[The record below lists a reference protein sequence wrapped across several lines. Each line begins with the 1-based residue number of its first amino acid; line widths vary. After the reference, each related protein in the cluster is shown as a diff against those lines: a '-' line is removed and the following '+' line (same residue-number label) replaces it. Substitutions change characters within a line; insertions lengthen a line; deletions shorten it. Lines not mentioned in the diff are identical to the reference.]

1 MATLNEN
8 AVIEQWALD
17 TFKGTPTK
25 VLLPRGKTLFK
36 LSKYHPIN
44 TSAGGTITQFW
55 SDWESTSEG
64 DWGWDGLQKMSS
76 HFNVS
81 EKELVRV
88 TAAVK
93 YEWNELTYAWKIA
106 LNEPVY
112 GWHGPARS
120 QLRTGTVD
128 KTGHDPRFPGMNMQ
142 YYIPNLCGWHIAVLE
157 RLRAR

>member
-8 AVIEQWALD
+8 AVIEDWALR

-36 LSKYHPIN
+36 LSMYHPIN
-44 TSAGGTITQFW
+44 TSGGGTITQFW

-64 DWGWDGLQKMSS
+64 DWGWEGLQKMSG

-81 EKELVRV
+81 EKELVRI

-93 YEWNELTYAWKIA
+93 YEWNELTYAWKVA

-112 GWHGPARS
+112 GWHGAAKS
-120 QLRTGTVD
+120 QYRTGD
-128 KTGHDPRFPGMNMQ
+128 SGQRFPGMNMQ
-142 YYIPNLCGWHIAVLE
+142 YYIPNLSGWHIAVLE